1 VGLIV
6 QSTLSSSNDF
16 SNRLLVGQGANLVA
30 AVVHSRLEYRDWE
43 WVITDGINQR
53 QWWWFSGSQNIG
65 WVIGIAEW

>member
-1 VGLIV
+1 MGLIV

-53 QWWWFSGSQNIG
+53 Q
-65 WVIGIAEW
+65 